1 MYLFAETNKNPHS
14 DEIWECSQWSR
25 RDFIKFC
32 EEVVKETHPKLA
44 GKIINT
50 LVDTPRYKGE
60 EGMVEL
66 VGRLAKMNASSK
78 E

>member
-1 MYLFAETNKNPHS
+1 M
-14 DEIWECSQWSR
+14 
-25 RDFIKFC
+25 IKFC